1 MVHVAVTI
9 KLTPLGHNE
18 AENHRAIKIS
28 DKEQVKVGRASKN
41 EHKGLLAASDNA
53 WFDYPILSRTHAMF
67 TASSSLRVSTVRL
80 RQRLVGMTDT
90 RSQEVYVQD
99 CESTH
104 GTFLDKQKL
113 EAGIEYAVANG
124 EVITFGQKVTSGAG
138 KSYLYTRTLKLV
150 ELISYTQLHTQPRIF
165 ASTQTGIPATP
176 CTNLYILIV

>member
-1 MVHVAVTI
+1 
-9 KLTPLGHNE
+9 
-18 AENHRAIKIS
+18 
-28 DKEQVKVGRASKN
+28 
-41 EHKGLLAASDNA
+41 
-53 WFDYPILSRTHAMF
+53 
-67 TASSSLRVSTVRL
+67 
-80 RQRLVGMTDT
+80 MTDT

-165 ASTQTGIPATP
+165 GSTQTGIPATA
-176 CTNLYILIV
+176 CTNLHILIV